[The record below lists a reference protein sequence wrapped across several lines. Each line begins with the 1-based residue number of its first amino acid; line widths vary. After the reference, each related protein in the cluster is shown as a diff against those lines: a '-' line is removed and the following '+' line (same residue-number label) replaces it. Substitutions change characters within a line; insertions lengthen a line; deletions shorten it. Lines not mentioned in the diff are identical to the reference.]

1 MLKTWMAM
9 IQLQQGALHC
19 PQVRSDL
26 ILFDFFWFTSDPSSF
41 GLFCPDGD
49 GDGVTTSLFI

>member
-26 ILFDFFWFTSDPSSF
+26 ILFDFFGSHPIRRRLACFVLTEMEME
-41 GLFCPDGD
+41 
-49 GDGVTTSLFI
+49 